1 MLKLKLQYFDHLMW
15 RDNSFEKP
23 LMLGKIE
30 GRRRSGQ
37 EDEMVGWHHRLDG
50 PEFELT
56 PGDGDGQGSLACCSP
71 RGHKVSDMTERLNNS
86 GTLKLCYTL
95 KSSGEFLKL
104 PTPKL
109 INLGFLNVGAK
120 MSIVC
125 KDPQLTTLWSK
136 VWESCHRPDF
146 PGSCYRSF
154 GHFLLWPL
162 DVTTAW
168 KLEDFPYHFPG

>member
-1 MLKLKLQYFDHLMW
+1 
-15 RDNSFEKP
+15 
-23 LMLGKIE
+23 
-30 GRRRSGQ
+30 
-37 EDEMVGWHHRLDG
+37 MVGWHHRFDG

-154 GHFLLWPL
+154 GHFLL
-162 DVTTAW
+162 
-168 KLEDFPYHFPG
+168 